1 MKKRYL
7 ALNTALVLALSAIP
21 LTLAS
26 CADGKTSSTSAVG
39 FVSTDEDKAEPYD
52 AEGMHF
58 SAGSGFYKSG
68 FLLTITADGGGEIY
82 YTLDGSIPTANSTRY
97 TAPIEIKDASAEEN
111 RLSAHRDIAQPIAAA
126 EDFVPGSE
134 VDKATVVRAVVI
146 GKNGGQSP
154 VVSNTYFVGF
164 DDKADYYK
172 KYKVVS
178 LMTDEENLFD
188 AEKGIYVT
196 GKS

>member
-1 MKKRYL
+1 MNVL
-7 ALNTALVLALSAIP
+7 LALSVSCIP
-21 LTLAS
+21 FSAVS
-26 CADGKTSSTSAVG
+26 CSDGKTGSRTASATGG
-39 FVSTDEDKAEPYD
+39 FVSADIGEAVPFD

-58 SAGSGFYKSG
+58 SAKSGFYKQG
-68 FLLTITADGGGEIY
+68 FSLTISADDGADIY
-82 YTLDGSIPTANSTRY
+82 YTLDGSIPTADSTKY

-111 RLSAHRDIAQPIAAA
+111 RLSAHKDIAQPIAAA
-126 EDFVPGSE
+126 DDFVPKSA
-134 VDKATVVRAVVI
+134 VDKATVVRAVAI
-146 GKNGGQSP
+146 GKNGRQSP

-188 AEKGIYVT
+188 YEKGIYVT
-196 GKS
+196 GKTYDD